1 MKKFLAGIGILALP
15 FSAVVGANTVFAD
28 GGVEK
33 EQQNLSVASNE
44 NKGDLVNTQS
54 TKKGAGNKE
63 TVKEKSIAELFDAE
77 SIKDEAFS
85 TKIATLEDV
94 EFMAENMP
102 AIQGETWLKTA
113 DLIKEKKTKEQW
125 KEIFSKRIKNKN
137 VEEILVKDKAGKI
150 VGSVEVHK
158 ISHIY
163 RCYFVSMN
171 EHKGLLKKV
180 AQGLL
185 INFSKNAPKGSVVE
199 ILFDDVEDGIIS
211 EYERF
216 CEDTLS
222 AVKDRYSFVFRR
234 SRFNVKSKK
243 GLKVLA
249 IQL

>member
-44 NKGDLVNTQS
+44 NKGDLVNAQS

-158 ISHIY
+158 ISHTY

-171 EHKGLLKKV
+171 KHGGLLKKAV
-180 AQGLL
+180 HNLL

-199 ILFDDVEDGIIS
+199 ISFDNIVDGIES
-211 EYERF
+211 EYEKL
-216 CEDTLS
+216 CEDVVS
-222 AVKDRYSFVFRR
+222 VVENGYSSKFRL
-234 SRFNVKSKK
+234 SRFDAKAKK
-243 GLKVLA
+243 GIKTLA
-249 IQL
+249 IKL

>member
-44 NKGDLVNTQS
+44 NKGDLVNAQS
-54 TKKGAGNKE
+54 TKKGAENEE
-63 TVKEKSIAELFDAE
+63 TVKEKSIAELFGAG

-199 ILFDDVEDGIIS
+199 ILFNNIVDGIES
-211 EYERF
+211 EYEKL
-216 CEDTLS
+216 CEDVVS
-222 AVKDRYSFVFRR
+222 VVENRYSAKFRR
-234 SRFNVKSKK
+234 SLFDTKAKK